1 MRPPLPRL
9 TSMILLCT
17 LLSAFAS
24 LFRSTHLMCYQVFS
38 SPLIFGLHTLCAF
51 CVPRLLRYAQ
61 VVCVLVVNAVFLNL
75 RLANLWSFSVE
86 APPYGHTSTAM
97 HDMSVSGSGHTGK
110 QIDSFDAVI
119 RMQESPSHKRFR
131 MQLTL
136 HATGGTPHGA
146 WRLVLAMF
154 VSSVKTRRAR
164 SGHCRDARVYG
175 HTTTAM
181 HDNE

>member
-110 QIDSFDAVI
+110 QVNSFDTVI
-119 RMQESPSHKRFR
+119 HMQESPPHKRF
-131 MQLTL
+131 LVGCSSPCNSPNTL
-136 HATGGTPHGA
+136 RRFALGA
-146 WRLVLAMF
+146 SDVCLVGENPTCSAPALW
-154 VSSVKTRRAR
+154 TY
-164 SGHCRDARVYG
+164 DYG
-175 HTTTAM
+175 HA
-181 HDNE
+181 